1 MCEHF
6 RLGVTIYLIVRLLEN
21 VGFEPELLDNG
32 VINVGIYSWF
42 FLVENL
48 QIDINVVS
56 RFSHPFLPE
65 LFFLKFR

>member
-42 FLVENL
+42 SWWKICKLT
-48 QIDINVVS
+48 
-56 RFSHPFLPE
+56 
-65 LFFLKFR
+65 